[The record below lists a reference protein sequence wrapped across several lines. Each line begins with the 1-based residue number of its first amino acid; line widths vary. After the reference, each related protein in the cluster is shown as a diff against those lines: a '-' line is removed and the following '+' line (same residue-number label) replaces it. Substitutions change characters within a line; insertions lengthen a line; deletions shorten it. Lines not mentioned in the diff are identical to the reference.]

1 MVLAFVTP
9 PGACR
14 GRVWKVSTGWAL
26 RMTRMKNCPVELK
39 ELIQWL
45 AVWKVNRELAF
56 SAMPYALYSYFR
68 QENIIDQEWGL
79 RNDVETSGEA
89 ALGRL

>member
-1 MVLAFVTP
+1 
-9 PGACR
+9 
-14 GRVWKVSTGWAL
+14 
-26 RMTRMKNCPVELK
+26 MTRIKNCPVERN

-68 QENIIDQEWGL
+68 QENIIDQDWEV
-79 RNDVETSGEA
+79 RDDGEVNPMA
-89 ALGRL
+89 IVVAGV

>member
-1 MVLAFVTP
+1 
-9 PGACR
+9 
-14 GRVWKVSTGWAL
+14 
-26 RMTRMKNCPVELK
+26 MTRIKNCPVAGD

-68 QENIIDQEWGL
+68 QENIIDQDWEV
-79 RNDVETSGEA
+79 RDDGEVNTTGIVVA
-89 ALGRL
+89 GV

>member
-1 MVLAFVTP
+1 
-9 PGACR
+9 
-14 GRVWKVSTGWAL
+14 
-26 RMTRMKNCPVELK
+26 
-39 ELIQWL
+39 
-45 AVWKVNRELAF
+45 VWKVNRELAF

-68 QENIIDQEWGL
+68 QENIIDQEWEL